1 MCIGYTFEQSA
12 HHLSAVSGSIEIT
25 CGTCFARSP
34 FVFVTSALF
43 YTIKVLHAR
52 II

>member
-1 MCIGYTFEQSA
+1 MCIAYTFEQIA
-12 HHLSAVSGSIEIT
+12 YHLSTISGSIEIT
-25 CGTCFARSP
+25 CGTCFARSS